1 MFKKALLLTVLVG
14 ALCLGAFADSQFSY
28 SDSGGRLWL
37 GPMGLRLSGATLQ
50 SFNSAFGANL
60 GSVSFST
67 GHLLSG
73 SFQLGATFAAGGKFR
88 IVGNGQDGLARGL
101 IFSGTFTSPVS
112 WTLTTL
118 ANGKHDYILSGTV
131 SGTIRGGGT
140 TSGIISQM
148 SFDTGTGYFRQL
160 TGNQGGGGNLVVA
173 PEVGSLTMVAMS
185 LIGIGGA
192 MWRKAG
198 YQISRPGL

>member
-1 MFKKALLLTVLVG
+1 MFKKTVLLAVLVG
-14 ALCLGAFADSQFSY
+14 ALSLAAFADTQFSY
-28 SDSGGRLWL
+28 SDSGGRLWI
-37 GPMGLRLSGATLQ
+37 GPTGLRLSGATLQ
-50 SFNSAFGANL
+50 SVNGIFGLGLISGANL
-60 GSVSFST
+60 GNVSFST

-73 SFQLGATFAAGGKFR
+73 SLQTGAIFAAGGSFR

-118 ANGKHDYILSGTV
+118 ANGKYDYILSGSV

-173 PEVGSLTMVAMS
+173 PEAGSLSMLAMS
-185 LIGIGGA
+185 FIGIGGA
-192 MWRKAG
+192 MWRKA
-198 YQISRPGL
+198 RL